1 MTTSNVVIRSWLTRN
16 TNWTTG
22 LLSNLL
28 MNSLVLFNLDKQNE
42 SGFGWIFFLALES
55 FLSGSFLIFKPNY
68 AIIRKRY

>member
-22 LLSNLL
+22 LLSNHL